1 MAINSFI
8 RHIQSEKRY
17 SEHTISAYQ
26 QDLTQF
32 ETFLNTQYELTK
44 LEKATVQM
52 IKSFVI
58 ELKTN
63 NFSNRSINRKLS
75 SLRSFYLYLLK
86 ENVIE
91 TSPVATLKSLKK
103 SKDLPAFVPESD
115 IEKLEF
121 IEFGTHFE
129 GLRDRLIFEIL
140 YQTGIRRTELT
151 NLKDQNID
159 FSNSTIKVLG
169 KRNKERIIPF
179 LPALGNLIK
188 EYQKV
193 RDEKFQSIHIHY
205 LIVNSKGNYGGSGL
219 IYQRVNAILQ
229 KITSLK
235 KTSPHVLR
243 HTFATHLLN
252 KGADLLA
259 IKELL
264 GHTSLEATQVYTH
277 NTIEQLKKIHQQAH
291 PKGN

>member
-1 MAINSFI
+1 MNIHSFI
-8 RHIQSEKRY
+8 RYIQSEKRY
-17 SEHTISAYQ
+17 SEHTISAYRH
-26 QDLTQF
+26 DLSQF
-32 ETFLNTQYELTK
+32 ETFLSTHYEVTQ
-44 LEKATVQM
+44 LESATASM

-58 ELKTN
+58 DLKTN
-63 NFSNRSINRKLS
+63 HFSNRSINRKLS
-75 SLRSFYLYLLK
+75 TLRSFYVYLLR
-86 ENVIE
+86 ERVIDIN
-91 TSPVATLKSLKK
+91 PLATLKSLKQA
-103 SKDLPAFVPESD
+103 KDLPAFVPESD
-115 IEKLEF
+115 IDKIELL
-121 IEFGTHFE
+121 EFGTDFV
-129 GLRDRLIFEIL
+129 GLRDKLIFELL
-140 YQTGIRRTELT
+140 YQTGLRRAELA
-151 NLKDQNID
+151 NLQDHNID
-159 FSNSTIKVLG
+159 FGNATIKVLG
-169 KRNKERIIPF
+169 KRNKERIIPI
-179 LPALGNLIK
+179 LPRLGSLIQD
-188 EYQKV
+188 YQKA
-193 RDEKFQSIHIHY
+193 RDEKFQSYLAPY

-219 IYQRVNAILQ
+219 IYQRVNVILQ